1 MAIHAYDRNYL
12 YLAQNQLAWFL
23 DYSVNFLNLPL
34 SYVWESFLKSDLS
47 HKFASGDSSTLAGK
61 SGIELALDLF
71 NKNPDDYPD
80 YISIDRSRE
89 YWLGYYLAYYQWET
103 AISYNFLNKYI
114 TIEEILSLYN
124 PYHEMDIHQ
133 FIDKLNEILNQRKE
147 KTNLEKYRRQLGLS
161 RRELSIASN
170 VPYRLIE
177 HYEQR
182 MVDINKASSEYV
194 ISLAKALYLN
204 PQDLLEIE

>member
-23 DYSVNFLNLPL
+23 DYSVNFLNLSL
-34 SYVWESFLKSDLS
+34 SFVWESFLKSDLS
-47 HKFASGDSSTLAGK
+47 HKFANGDSSILSGK

-71 NKNPDDYPD
+71 NKNGDDYPD

-89 YWLGYYLAYYQWET
+89 YWLGYYLAYYQWEV
-103 AISYNFLNKYI
+103 AISFDFLNKYI
-114 TIEEILSLYN
+114 SIEEMLSLYN

-147 KTNLEKYRRQLGLS
+147 KTNLEIFRHKLGLS

-194 ISLAKALYLN
+194 ISLAKALYVN
-204 PQDLLEIE
+204 PQDLLEIK